1 MPEEFDFAELR
12 KYLRGQIDM
21 GDSEVFLDEPW
32 TLVKRAAPAP
42 SRPAINT
49 APSVPASAQFSPVT
63 NNPAANVSFA
73 ATSAPAAI
81 NTSATSAPSASASL
95 AGESPAASLFAPTG
109 GLAAPAARPVVKK
122 TASAFESAESLDS
135 FYAAIKSD
143 VVYANVGDL
152 ALYEGPANPKVLL
165 LLPAPPAQGGPFFA
179 TPVGEMLVRLFG
191 SLSIPAESIGVT
203 FFYKGRTARNIPAL
217 LEATLKKMLAK
228 ELSFIAPSVMVTFGE
243 PLFHQVFGKGKNFE
257 EHAGTDMEFSGV
269 KTCSLV
275 DAYAMSQDKQ
285 LKWVTWKV
293 HIPKSSYFKA

>member
-32 TLVKRAAPAP
+32 TLEKRAAAP
-42 SRPAINT
+42 SRPA
-49 APSVPASAQFSPVT
+49 PASPAPFTPAI
-63 NNPAANVSFA
+63 NNPAINA
-73 ATSAPAAI
+73 ALSKPAINTTPTTNMVASAPAI
-81 NTSATSAPSASASL
+81 NEAPPL
-95 AGESPAASLFAPTG
+95 FESPVGAV
-109 GLAAPAARPVVKK
+109 PAARPAVKK
-122 TASAFESAESLDS
+122 VAAAFESAESLEA

-165 LLPAPPAQGGPFFA
+165 LLPAPPAQPGSFFA
-179 TPVGEMLVRLFG
+179 TPAGEMLVRLFG
-191 SLSIPAESIGVT
+191 SLSIPADSIGVT

-217 LEATLKKMLAK
+217 LEASLRKMLAK
-228 ELSFIAPSVMVTFGE
+228 EISFIAPSVMVTFGE

-293 HIPKSSYFKA
+293 HIPKSSYFKV

>member
-42 SRPAINT
+42 SRPAPSVPATNMPAPNAAPVINT
-49 APSVPASAQFSPVT
+49 APS
-63 NNPAANVSFA
+63 
-73 ATSAPAAI
+73 I
-81 NTSATSAPSASASL
+81 NEAPSASASL

-122 TASAFESAESLDS
+122 TASAFESAESLDA

-179 TPVGEMLVRLFG
+179 TLAGEMLVRLFG

-285 LKWVTWKV
+285 RKWVTWKV

>member
-32 TLVKRAAPAP
+32 TLEKRATPAP
-42 SRPAINT
+42 SRPA
-49 APSVPASAQFSPVT
+49 PASPAQFTPAI
-63 NNPAANVSFA
+63 NNPAINV
-73 ATSAPAAI
+73 APSKPAI
-81 NTSATSAPSASASL
+81 NEPAINEAPPL
-95 AGESPAASLFAPTG
+95 FESPVG
-109 GLAAPAARPVVKK
+109 
-122 TASAFESAESLDS
+122 
-135 FYAAIKSD
+135 AAIKSD
-143 VVYANVGDL
+143 VVYANVADL
-152 ALYEGPANPKVLL
+152 VLYEGPANPKVLL
-165 LLPAPPAQGGPFFA
+165 LLPAPPAQPGSFFA
-179 TPVGEMLVRLFG
+179 TPAGEMLVRLFG
-191 SLSIPAESIGVT
+191 SLSIPADSIGVT

-217 LEATLKKMLAK
+217 LEASLRKMLAK
-228 ELSFIAPSVMVTFGE
+228 EISFIAPSVMVTFGE

>member
-32 TLVKRAAPAP
+32 TLEKRAAAP
-42 SRPAINT
+42 SRPAPASPAPFTPAINAAPSKPAINT
-49 APSVPASAQFSPVT
+49 TPTT
-63 NNPAANVSFA
+63 NMVA
-73 ATSAPAAI
+73 SAPAI
-81 NTSATSAPSASASL
+81 NEAPPL
-95 AGESPAASLFAPTG
+95 FESPVGAV
-109 GLAAPAARPVVKK
+109 PAARPAVKK
-122 TASAFESAESLDS
+122 VAAAFESVESLEA

-143 VVYANVGDL
+143 VVYANVADL
-152 ALYEGPANPKVLL
+152 VLYEGPANPKVLL
-165 LLPAPPAQGGPFFA
+165 LLPAPPAQPGSFFA
-179 TPVGEMLVRLFG
+179 TPAGEMLVRLFG
-191 SLSIPAESIGVT
+191 SLSIPADSIGVT

-217 LEATLKKMLAK
+217 LEASLRKMLAK
-228 ELSFIAPSVMVTFGE
+228 EISFIAPSVMVTFGE

-275 DAYAMSQDKQ
+275 DAYAMAQDKQ

>member
-32 TLVKRAAPAP
+32 TLEKRAAAP
-42 SRPAINT
+42 SRPAPASPAQFTPAINAAPSKPAINT
-49 APSVPASAQFSPVT
+49 TPTT
-63 NNPAANVSFA
+63 NMVA
-73 ATSAPAAI
+73 SAPAI
-81 NTSATSAPSASASL
+81 NEAPAAPL
-95 AGESPAASLFAPTG
+95 FESPVGAV
-109 GLAAPAARPVVKK
+109 PAARPAVKK
-122 TASAFESAESLDS
+122 VAAAFESAESLEA

-143 VVYANVGDL
+143 VVYANVADL
-152 ALYEGPANPKVLL
+152 VLYEGPANPKVLL
-165 LLPAPPAQGGPFFA
+165 LLPAPPAQPGSFFA
-179 TPVGEMLVRLFG
+179 TPAGEMLVRLFG
-191 SLSIPAESIGVT
+191 SLSIPADSIGVT

-217 LEATLKKMLAK
+217 LEASLRKMLAK
-228 ELSFIAPSVMVTFGE
+228 EISFIAPSVMVTFGE

>member
-42 SRPAINT
+42 SRPAPSVPATNMPAPNAAPVINT
-49 APSVPASAQFSPVT
+49 APS
-63 NNPAANVSFA
+63 
-73 ATSAPAAI
+73 I
-81 NTSATSAPSASASL
+81 NEAPSASASL

-122 TASAFESAESLDS
+122 TASAFESAESLDA

-179 TPVGEMLVRLFG
+179 TPAGEMLVRLFG

>member
-32 TLVKRAAPAP
+32 TLEKRAVTP
-42 SRPAINT
+42 SRPAAAN
-49 APSVPASAQFSPVT
+49 PAQFTPAI
-63 NNPAANVSFA
+63 NNPAINA
-73 ATSAPAAI
+73 APSKPAINAPAI
-81 NTSATSAPSASASL
+81 NEAPPL
-95 AGESPAASLFAPTG
+95 FESPVGAI
-109 GLAAPAARPVVKK
+109 PAARPAVKK
-122 TASAFESAESLDS
+122 VAAAFESAESLEA

-143 VVYANVGDL
+143 VVYANVADL
-152 ALYEGPANPKVLL
+152 VLYEGPANPKVLL
-165 LLPAPPAQGGPFFA
+165 LLPAPPAQPGSFFV
-179 TPVGEMLVRLFG
+179 TPAGEMLVRLFG
-191 SLSIPAESIGVT
+191 SLSIPADSIGVT

-217 LEATLKKMLAK
+217 LEASLRKMLAK
-228 ELSFIAPSVMVTFGE
+228 EISFIAPSVMVTFGE

>member
-73 ATSAPAAI
+73 ATSAP
-81 NTSATSAPSASASL
+81 SASVSL

-122 TASAFESAESLDS
+122 TASAFESAESLDA

-143 VVYANVGDL
+143 VVYANIGDL

-179 TPVGEMLVRLFG
+179 TPAGEMLVRLFG